1 MMIEPRV
8 VTNGRRA
15 CVSLILRH
23 QSKRD
28 RRECMDSESG
38 RSHGY
43 GREKG
48 CRVDAV
54 VKREKKSGTLAH

>member
-1 MMIEPRV
+1 MIEPRV
-8 VTNGRRA
+8 VTSRRSA

-23 QSKRD
+23 RSKRD
-28 RRECMDSESG
+28 RRECMGSESG
-38 RSHGY
+38 RSHGC

-54 VKREKKSGTLAH
+54 VKCEKKSGMFAR

>member
-1 MMIEPRV
+1 M
-8 VTNGRRA
+8 
-15 CVSLILRH
+15 SLILRH

-28 RRECMDSESG
+28 RRECIGSESG
-38 RSHGY
+38 RSHRDGC

-54 VKREKKSGTLAH
+54 IKCEKKSGTLAH